1 MKVDGSCHCGH
12 ITYEAEIDP
21 ERVVM
26 CHCSDCQ
33 TLSGAPFRTVAF
45 SETDGFKLLSGELKI
60 YVKTA
65 QSGNPRE
72 QSFCPEC
79 GTPIY
84 ASSVDEGAPR
94 NYGIRVGTIRQRD
107 ELVPKVQV
115 WTRSA
120 QHWLGDMDGMKKLEE
135 QPPMPPAAT
144 K

>member
-1 MKVDGSCHCGH
+1 MKIDGGCLCGDV
-12 ITYEAEIDP
+12 TYEAEIDP
-21 ERVVM
+21 DKVGL
-26 CHCSDCQ
+26 CHCTDCQ
-33 TLSGAPFRTVAF
+33 TLSGSAFRIGVSVEEELFEMT
-45 SETDGFKLLSGELKI
+45 SGEPKFFI
-60 YVKTA
+60 KTA
-65 QSGNPRE
+65 ESGAKRS
-72 QSFCPEC
+72 QAFCPEC

-135 QPPMPPAAT
+135 QPPMPPAAA